1 MTKQL
6 QHNVNEVHN
15 KLDEATR
22 TLNDFDAAKKK
33 LTAEN
38 TDLLRQLEEAESQLG
53 QLAKIKLSLTNQLE
67 DQRKLADDESRVS
80 YCIRNIL

>member
-80 YCIRNIL
+80 YCIINIL